1 MRAQELLPALL
12 GAMGIIAL
20 AVMGLPS
27 TIPHTL
33 AEWGSTVFGWV
44 GAGIDATLWH

>member
-12 GAMGIIAL
+12 GAIGIIAL

-27 TIPHTL
+27 TIPHIL
-33 AEWGSTVFGWV
+33 AEWGSTVSYWV
-44 GAGIDATLWH
+44 GVGIDATLWH